1 VERES
6 RDLFVCVTVFHLSIC
21 PTRSLATTYH
31 STKGLSV
38 RNPSNKYHT
47 EPFSPTT
54 LKMFISLIIRPLQ
67 LISAAI
73 VLALSIGAAKW
84 QIFET
89 VPATTT
95 YAAFAGGFTLLISL
109 IGIASIWISAIPALI
124 MSMVDILASVLLLA
138 GGVVSP

>member
-1 VERES
+1 
-6 RDLFVCVTVFHLSIC
+6 
-21 PTRSLATTYH
+21 
-31 STKGLSV
+31 
-38 RNPSNKYHT
+38 
-47 EPFSPTT
+47 
-54 LKMFISLIIRPLQ
+54 MFISLIIRPLQ

-89 VPATTT
+89 VPAITT

-109 IGIASIWISAIPALI
+109 IGIAFIWVSAIPALI